1 MATMIILPTEV
12 ADPTLAAEL
21 LLRRWQE
28 KPAYFSP
35 PTVRPTP
42 NLRAMWLRLPDTVA
56 PVMHWSDL
64 PLFQT

>member
-21 LLRRWQE
+21 LRRRWQE

-35 PTVRPTP
+35 PTVKPVP
-42 NLRAMWLRLPDTVA
+42 NLHAMWLRLPGRVA
-56 PVMHWSDL
+56 PVMNWSDR
-64 PLFQT
+64 PVVKT